1 MNIANLRERLTL
13 EQPVRTPDG
22 GGGAAVTW
30 QTVTELWAYVR
41 PISGDERLAHDQLS
55 GRLTHEVWIRYR
67 AGVLPAMRFT
77 QGAAHLRD
85 RRRHRGRA
93 PFTPQMP
100 VRGALA
106 MKVTVTA
113 RGTLDNP
120 AVRTRLIET
129 LSRNVLGRLA
139 LELEEELRIVRASG
153 GSADA
158 EARRDAL
165 ARAVRRHFGTP
176 L

>member
-1 MNIANLRERLTL
+1 
-13 EQPVRTPDG
+13 
-22 GGGAAVTW
+22 
-30 QTVTELWAYVR
+30 
-41 PISGDERLAHDQLS
+41 
-55 GRLTHEVWIRYR
+55 
-67 AGVLPAMRFT
+67 
-77 QGAAHLRD
+77 
-85 RRRHRGRA
+85 
-93 PFTPQMP
+93 
-100 VRGALA
+100 
-106 MKVTVTA
+106 MKVTVAA

-158 EARRDAL
+158 EARRGAL